1 MRIGDCPD
9 VAFGACLLGG
19 RYVILSR
26 MNGFRVTVL
35 TLLCLAVGLMFYAI
49 LFVVPSWQEQYNAYQ
64 STLRISEYEKKSDI
78 HRQQMMAYDTSNES
92 PEVEQ
97 ARLAQE
103 AAAERD
109 EKALNE
115 AEESNVVAAAKRRE
129 EAARAQA
136 EAEAA
141 QKAAQPTIGTV
152 ASFDKDWDCIMI
164 KPTVPEAFLQGAVL
178 AVRRDKMVVCEAVVD
193 SRDEQSGQVSATV
206 KRADF
211 GQASVKD
218 GERQQDP
225 MVGDEVIVSPFLSAD
240 ELQNQG
246 KSDEFSQPAPVSEA
260 LPTPAVQQTPP
271 VGTPPPVTELPADVK
286 EALDALKESKDE
298 PKSAAPANPE
308 KPSDPVPLPSLD
320 GENSSTLP
328 SL

>member
-1 MRIGDCPD
+1 
-9 VAFGACLLGG
+9 
-19 RYVILSR
+19 
-26 MNGFRVTVL
+26 MNGFRVTIL
-35 TLLCLAVGLMFYAI
+35 TLLCLAVGLMFYAV

-78 HRQQMMAYDTSNES
+78 HRQQMTAYDTSNES

-97 ARLAQE
+97 ARLSQE
-103 AAAERD
+103 AAAKRD
-109 EKALNE
+109 EEALTE

-164 KPTVPEAFLQGAVL
+164 KPIVPEAFLRGAVL

-211 GQASVKD
+211 GQTSMQK
-218 GERQQDP
+218 GEEQQDP

-240 ELQNQG
+240 ELQGQSKNGEIPQPLPS
-246 KSDEFSQPAPVSEA
+246 SD
-260 LPTPAVQQTPP
+260 PTPAPPAQPTPP
-271 VGTPPPVTELPADVK
+271 AGTPPPVTELPTDVK
-286 EALDALKESKDE
+286 EALDALKGSPDA
-298 PKSAAPANPE
+298 PSSAAPTTPE
-308 KPSDPVPLPSLD
+308 KPSEPLPLPSLD
-320 GENSSTLP
+320 GENSLNLP
-328 SL
+328 SS

>member
-1 MRIGDCPD
+1 MTI
-9 VAFGACLLGG
+9 
-19 RYVILSR
+19 
-26 MNGFRVTVL
+26 L
-35 TLLCLAVGLMFYAI
+35 TLLCLAVGLMFYAV

-103 AAAERD
+103 AA
-109 EKALNE
+109 EKREEEALTE

-164 KPTVPEAFLQGAVL
+164 KPRVPEAFLPGAVL
-178 AVRRDKMVVCEAVVD
+178 AVRRDKLVVCEAVVD

-211 GQASVKD
+211 GETSMEGGAA
-218 GERQQDP
+218 EQQDP
-225 MVGDEVIVSPFLSAD
+225 MVGDEVIVSPFLTAD
-240 ELQNQG
+240 ELQG
-246 KSDEFSQPAPVSEA
+246 KGDAFFQPVPQSIPTSESAGQQESAP
-260 LPTPAVQQTPP
+260 
-271 VGTPPPVTELPADVK
+271 GTPPPVTELPADVK
-286 EALDALKESKDE
+286 EALDALKGATVTPNSSGPVDPGKPVD
-298 PKSAAPANPE
+298 AA
-308 KPSDPVPLPSLD
+308 PLPSLD
-320 GENSSTLP
+320 EGKFFNESPL
-328 SL
+328 